1 MYDATNLHLEGAGRI
16 LHLSIEEYSLNAW
29 PALQTLV
36 YDGWLLRFADG
47 YTKRSNSVNAIY
59 SRDEDHLERKI
70 GKCEELYAKPGLP
83 TVFKI
88 TPFGPPS
95 LDQALEA
102 RGYTLV
108 DPSCNMLLEDL
119 DASAKPL
126 LTDVEVFASPTPA
139 WLETLAKLNPKLSE
153 HQLNVTSKMFSGSL
167 LQTGCFTLYEG
178 AFPVACGIGVIED
191 RMVGLF
197 DIVTSE
203 QHRNRGYGEQL
214 IRNILKWAKDNGAT
228 QSYLQVLQHHPP
240 AHRLYEK
247 LGYRQIYSYWYRTK
261 SLL

>member
-1 MYDATNLHLEGAGRI
+1 MQLR
-16 LHLSIEEYSLNAW
+16 IEEYSLNAW

-47 YTKRSNSVNAIY
+47 YTKRSNSVNALY
-59 SRDEDHLERKI
+59 NRDEERLERNI
-70 GKCEELYAKPGLP
+70 AKCEELYAKAGLP
-83 TVFKI
+83 TVFKV
-88 TPFGPPS
+88 TSFGPPS
-95 LDQALEA
+95 LDQALEN

-108 DPSCNMLLEDL
+108 DPSCNMFLDDL

-126 LTDVEVFASPTPA
+126 LTNVEVYSSPDPQ
-139 WLETLAKLNPKLSE
+139 WLGVLSQLNPKLSE
-153 HQLNVTSKMFSGSL
+153 HQLDATRRMFSQTV
-167 LQTGCFTLYEG
+167 LQTGFFTLYEG
-178 AFPVACGIGVIED
+178 AVPVACGIGVIED

-214 IRNILKWAKDNGAT
+214 IRNLLRWAKENGAT
-228 QSYLQVLQHHPP
+228 QSYLQVLQHNPP

-247 LGYRQIYSYWYRTK
+247 LGYRQIYSYWYRVK
-261 SLL
+261 SLV